1 MSFNE
6 FVNRVKYT
14 LIYFIC
20 RNKESP
26 IPLIETLHF
35 TLLTML
41 IFLLREILCILGLP
55 IPGMYIFLRGRMIS
69 FRNAL
74 REQTLIFM
82 LKH

>member
-26 IPLIETLHF
+26 IPLIK
-35 TLLTML
+35 
-41 IFLLREILCILGLP
+41 
-55 IPGMYIFLRGRMIS
+55 
-69 FRNAL
+69 
-74 REQTLIFM
+74 TLISRCLQCLFFYFVNFVY
-82 LKH
+82 LRPPYTRNVYFSSWQDDFVSECCT